1 MRGRS
6 QRRTTDAA
14 LLVALL
20 GLGVLATL
28 PVWRE
33 IVEVAWSDPE
43 QSHILLALPVAGWLA
58 WVRRGRSRLCT
69 WRRSLLGSAI
79 IAAGGAMSILG
90 RRTDIEIAW
99 HAGAI
104 MMLAGAPI
112 TVYGPDLLR
121 RFLPA
126 FGALAALMPVPGRIR
141 QEIAL
146 PLQQVSAQAGEFV
159 LDLFGVPITRSG
171 NVLIINDV
179 QVAVAEACNGM
190 RMVAALALVTYAF
203 VFAVP
208 MRNSIRAVIVVCC
221 PVIAVIAN
229 VLRLVPT
236 TLFYGYA
243 DHETAELFHDI
254 SGWVVL
260 AMAFGVLWLLLALLR
275 WLEFP
280 IAPYGV
286 AEEGA

>member
-1 MRGRS
+1 MKGRS
-6 QRRTTDAA
+6 RFNMTDA
-14 LLVALL
+14 LLLL
-20 GLGVLATL
+20 GLLSLGVIVSF

-33 IVEVAWSDPE
+33 IAGIAWRDEE

-58 WVRRGRSRLCT
+58 WARRGRLRLC
-69 WRRSLLGSAI
+69 RFERSLLGTLMI
-79 IAAGGAMSILG
+79 LVGGVVSILG

-104 MMLAGAPI
+104 LMLAGVPI
-112 TVYGPDLLR
+112 TVFGVDLLR
-121 RFLPA
+121 KFLPA

-159 LDLFGVPITRSG
+159 LDLIGVPITRTG

-208 MRNSIRAVIVVCC
+208 MRNSIRAVIVLCC
-221 PVIAVIAN
+221 PIIAVLAN

-243 DHETAELFHDI
+243 DKGVAEFFHDF
-254 SGWVVL
+254 SGWGVL
-260 AMAFGVLWLLLALLR
+260 ALAFGVLWLLLALLR

-286 AEEGA
+286 AEEQA

>member
-1 MRGRS
+1 MI
-6 QRRTTDAA
+6 DAM
-14 LLVALL
+14 LLAGLLLL
-20 GLGVLATL
+20 GFIVTL

-33 IVEVAWSDPE
+33 IAEIAWTDDE
-43 QSHILLALPVAGWLA
+43 QSHILLAVPVAGWLA
-58 WVRRGRSRLCT
+58 WVRRGRVSLCSL
-69 WRRSLLGSAI
+69 RPSLLGSLMILMGGVVSI
-79 IAAGGAMSILG
+79 IG
-90 RRTDIEIAW
+90 RRADIEAAW
-99 HAGAI
+99 HAGALL
-104 MMLAGAPI
+104 MLIGAPV
-112 TVYGPDLLR
+112 TVFGTDLLR

-126 FGALAALMPVPGRIR
+126 FGALLALLPVPGRIR

-146 PLQQVSAQAGEFV
+146 PLQQISAQAGEFV
-159 LDLFGVPITRSG
+159 LDLFGVPITRTG

-208 MRNSIRAVIVVCC
+208 MRNSIRAVIILCC
-221 PVIAVIAN
+221 PIIAVVAN

-236 TLFYGYA
+236 SLFYGYA
-243 DHETAELFHDI
+243 DRGVAEFFHDF
-254 SGWVVL
+254 SGWGVL
-260 AMAFGVLWLLLALLR
+260 ALAFGVLWLLLALLR

-286 AEEGA
+286 AEDHA